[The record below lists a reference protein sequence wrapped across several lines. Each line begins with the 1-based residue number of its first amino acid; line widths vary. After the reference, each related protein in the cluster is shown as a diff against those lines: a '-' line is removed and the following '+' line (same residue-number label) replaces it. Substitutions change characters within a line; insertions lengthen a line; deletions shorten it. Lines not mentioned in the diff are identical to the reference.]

1 MSNLCKY
8 WAVCIKPCKE
18 DCKDYDTES
27 YLSEA
32 LDIKYKVENGVEE
45 NDVQRN
51 V

>member
-8 WAVCIKPCKE
+8 WAVCIELCKE
-18 DCKDYDTES
+18 DCKDYETES

-45 NDVQRN
+45 NDL
-51 V
+51 